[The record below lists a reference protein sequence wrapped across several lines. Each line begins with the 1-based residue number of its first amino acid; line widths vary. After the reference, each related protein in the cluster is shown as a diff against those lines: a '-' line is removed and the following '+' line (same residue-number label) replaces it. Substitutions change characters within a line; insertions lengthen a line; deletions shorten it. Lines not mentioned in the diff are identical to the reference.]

1 MSSHCQCRATE
12 IVGQFAAGSGC
23 VVLVDLFVDD
33 CYFEIWFHEVTNSLK
48 PDLTSFS
55 RSFALNSGVVSSGLF
70 VTGTDTAVGKTHVA
84 VQILREL
91 AARGIKAGAY
101 KPVCSGAHHGP
112 GNEVTWDDV
121 ERLRGA
127 LSDTWTVDE
136 VSPQRFLAPVAP
148 PLAARLEGREVDFQK
163 AVQGA
168 RWWDGRV
175 DLLVVEGAGGLLAP
189 VSASEFVADLAR
201 EIGFPLVIVARC
213 GLGTINHTLLTIEAA
228 KHRGLTVAGIILNQ
242 SHPNDDYSLAES
254 NAAEIESRG
263 GCPVLGVLKW
273 GVSDGLQRHGCPVT
287 IAWTELARTY

>member
-33 CYFEIWFHEVTNSLK
+33 CYFEIWFYGVTNSLK
-48 PDLTSFS
+48 LDLASFS
-55 RSFALNSGVVSSGLF
+55 RSFELNSGVVSPGLF

-91 AARGIKAGAY
+91 AALGIKAGAY
-101 KPVCSGAHHGP
+101 KPVCSGANQGP
-112 GNEVTWDDV
+112 DNEVTWDDV

-148 PLAARLEGREVDFQK
+148 PLAARLEGREVDFNQ

-175 DLLVVEGAGGLLAP
+175 DEWG
-189 VSASEFVADLAR
+189 
-201 EIGFPLVIVARC
+201 RC
-213 GLGTINHTLLTIEAA
+213 RINLSTL
-228 KHRGLTVAGIILNQ
+228 K
-242 SHPNDDYSLAES
+242 
-254 NAAEIESRG
+254 
-263 GCPVLGVLKW
+263 
-273 GVSDGLQRHGCPVT
+273 
-287 IAWTELARTY
+287 